1 MLDRQKKILY
11 FNTFLNFSRF
21 IYVNLEKQ
29 WEKVAKESGLS
40 SAQQHCLWILFIHEG
55 MTLTQLSNI
64 ALWNKSTTSE
74 IVTRLEKKKW
84 IYKKRDNHEI
94 KLYLTEDGK
103 SLVKN
108 SVKNSSCEQFISIF
122 DSLEEDEIKQILE
135 TLKQSCDLIS
145 LNENK
150 DFKSFVLN
158 YSKDI
163 KDKL

>member
-1 MLDRQKKILY
+1 
-11 FNTFLNFSRF
+11 
-21 IYVNLEKQ
+21 
-29 WEKVAKESGLS
+29 
-40 SAQQHCLWILFIHEG
+40 

-74 IVTRLEKKKW
+74 IVSRLEKKKW